1 MRTSDLQRQEQQV
14 RIRKLAAAAAGGWS
28 LSPHVEALL
37 LLR

>member
-1 MRTSDLQRQEQQV
+1 MRTSDLQPQEQQV
-14 RIRKLAAAAAGGWS
+14 RIRKLAAAAGGWT